1 MPLWHSK
8 LTRRKAVFDIYLS
21 ALKKYAVFNGRARRK
36 EYWLFMLCNIIV
48 TIVLGLVDMT
58 LGLYS
63 EESGFGLLSGLYA
76 LAVIIPSI
84 ALSIRRLHDT
94 GRSGWW
100 ILISLVP
107 VIGPL
112 VLLVFY
118 VMDSTPGDNDYG
130 PNPKEQSSQQVL

>member
-1 MPLWHSK
+1 M
-8 LTRRKAVFDIYLS
+8 FDIYLS

-118 VMDSTPGDNDYG
+118 VIDSTPGENDYG
-130 PNPKEQSSQQVL
+130 PNPKEQSSQQTL